1 MAKSKLQLPKFELYK
16 DGDFKRELEVLW
28 DYYEKNEK
36 NVRTDFWRDYARLIH
51 SPSFRKLKGKTQLF
65 PGMESD
71 FFRWSLTHLLEV
83 AEIGKSI
90 ANHINYKLKTFFDTK
105 KIYYD
110 QNSFINTDLVS
121 LACIAHDIGH
131 PPFGHQGEYALD
143 ECMKE
148 YGGFEGNAQTLRI
161 ISKLEKKDYAES
173 DDNDFTGFSGTKDL
187 RKGLNL
193 CYRSIASILKYDNC
207 IPETRGKQGKL
218 FKGYYKEEETLVETV
233 KQNILNISSSFPFKT
248 IECQIMDI
256 ADDIAYSVYDL
267 EDSLKGGFIEPI
279 DLFTNKDI
287 QNFRATLA
295 GLIRDKGNRE
305 SIKNFRECD
314 ERKVNDVLFDIFF
327 PDRFGID
334 VNDKDVSFSS
344 IAIKESKMLS
354 SNGYLRSKFCSNL
367 VTQFIYAVDLE
378 FVDLENPCLTKVKL
392 NEDIMLK
399 IEVLK
404 RLTYEYQIQSA
415 KLKIVEFNGKN
426 IVKRL
431 FEVFTT
437 NTDEIK
443 GFEFLPEDVLTIYN
457 KIKEEKNDIK
467 REQRIKRTICDFIAG
482 MTNSYAIEY
491 YNRLFSTSGISIHKP
506 IN

>member
-1 MAKSKLQLPKFELYK
+1 MENKKSKQQKFELYK
-16 DGDFKRELEVLW
+16 VSDFKREIEVRW
-28 DYYEKNEK
+28 DHYEKDEK

-71 FFRWSLTHLLEV
+71 FFRCRLTHSLEV

-90 ANHINYKLKTFFDTK
+90 ANHINYKLKTYFEEE
-105 KIYYD
+105 KIQCD

-161 ISKLEKKDYAES
+161 ISKLEKKDYELT
-173 DDNDFTGFSGTKDL
+173 DDNDFTGFSGSNDV

-193 CYRSIASILKYDNC
+193 CYRSIASVLKYDNC

-218 FKGYYKEEETLVETV
+218 SKGYYKEEESLVKTV
-233 KQNILNISSSFPFKT
+233 KQNIINSTSSTPFKT

-295 GLIRDKGNRE
+295 WLIREKGERE
-305 SIKNFRECD
+305 SIDIFRECD
-314 ERKVNDVLFDIFF
+314 ERMVNDVLFDIFF
-327 PDRFGID
+327 PDSKGIGTMEY
-334 VNDKDVSFSS
+334 DVSFSS
-344 IAIKESKMLS
+344 TAIKESKMLS

-367 VTQFIYAVDLE
+367 VTQFIYAVELE
-378 FVDLENPCLTKVKL
+378 YVDLENPCLTKVKL
-392 NEDIMLK
+392 KEDIMLK

-443 GFEFLPEDVLTIYN
+443 GYEFLPEDVLTIYN
-457 KIKEEKNDIK
+457 KIIEEKDEFI
-467 REQRIKRTICDFIAG
+467 RQQRIKRTICDFIAG